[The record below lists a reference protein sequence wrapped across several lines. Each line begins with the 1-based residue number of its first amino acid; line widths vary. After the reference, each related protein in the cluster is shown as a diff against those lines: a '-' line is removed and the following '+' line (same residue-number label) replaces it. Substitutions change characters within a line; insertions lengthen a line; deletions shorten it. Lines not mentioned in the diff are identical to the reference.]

1 MMCVCPPPSAATPAA
16 TPPGTPSPCVCTGE
30 PGLPGS
36 PGSPGPQGQRG
47 KQGYC
52 DPNVSHLCMNTL
64 MTWAQRAGLTWQG
77 LGRRSGGGVHV
88 WCELEVC
95 GHVLQPVT
103 SVPFSFCW
111 SALLPL
117 GKKGSS
123 RQWGAR
129 LKGEGKRAPPGSQGA
144 RWLGGAFTLVVV
156 VYTSQEMFISD
167 VLTAFSWPS
176 SVKEMS
182 KFNWLMWTD

>member
-1 MMCVCPPPSAATPAA
+1 MCVCPPPSAATPAA

-52 DPNVSHLCMNTL
+52 DPNVSHLCMNTVAL
-64 MTWAQRAGLTWQG
+64 LGWAQRAGLTWQG

-129 LKGEGKRAPPGSQGA
+129 LKGEGKRAPPGSQRGQVA
-144 RWLGGAFTLVVV
+144 RWSILSCSRSLHQPRNVHFRCFDSFQLAF
-156 VYTSQEMFISD
+156 
-167 VLTAFSWPS
+167 FSKGN
-176 SVKEMS
+176 V
-182 KFNWLMWTD
+182 